1 MGKKDDFLSSIE
13 ANQSDTDSVTRQC
26 CVGKL
31 IASIVLLSEQVVA
44 MKLESCHGGIRFS
57 NMEKVLSEKKFFFNY
72 KNKIKTKKNI
82 FLIKKIILLN

>member
-1 MGKKDDFLSSIE
+1 MGKKDDFPLTIE

-57 NMEKVLSEKKFFFNY
+57 NMEKVLSEKKFFSI
-72 KNKIKTKKNI
+72 IKTKSKP
-82 FLIKKIILLN
+82 KKIFF